1 MIECLEGIFTFEYKR
16 TSLTSTNDPAAA
28 HNGRK
33 EDSAT
38 MFKNLF
44 GAHNTTQATNTLQGY
59 LRASNQIEAINQQL
73 EDAVNT
79 AILHGTAPWDAYIA
93 VGYALAFVRACRCH
107 VIVVQAIVQAPTPNT
122 SLPRDAYNQAIALC
136 TVFEPL
142 LEEAIKAQ
150 EPRYRPR
157 GFVLPLQFGPRLQE
171 SNDHISIPLVQG
183 LRNGAQQLQEWVNGF
198 IAAYELAVNASRS
211 TPPEPVGQHL
221 EAVHREM
228 QLGMFHFQTAVDM
241 LGALSITQV
250 AQPML
255 AQASDLLWEALSSF
269 FTISQLVAHPGA
281 FTQPHHPGR
290 RPETEPTPQ
299 HIPCLPANTG
309 QPSVPEPEKPYGAQ
323 EAAALLNDLA
333 QVPKRTWQP
342 PQGVAQPQAES
353 MLDEF
358 VQVAQHQPQPTSDD
372 DLLAD
377 ITQKPPVSSKRQQRD
392 NDTDDLLSTI
402 TDGDREPLL

>member
-1 MIECLEGIFTFEYKR
+1 
-16 TSLTSTNDPAAA
+16 
-28 HNGRK
+28 
-33 EDSAT
+33 
-38 MFKNLF
+38 MFKNFF
-44 GAHNTTQATNTLQGY
+44 GANNKTQATNTIQGY

-79 AILHGTAPWDAYIA
+79 AITHGTAPWDAYTA

-107 VIVVQAIVQAPTPNT
+107 VIVVQAIVQASAPNT
-122 SLPRDAYNQAIALC
+122 SFPIDAYNQAIALC
-136 TVFEPL
+136 TVFEPY

-150 EPRYRPR
+150 DPRYRPH
-157 GFVLPLQFGPRLQE
+157 GFDWPLKFGPRLQE
-171 SNDHISIPLVQG
+171 SNDHISVSLVQG

-198 IAAYELAVNASRS
+198 IAAYELAVNASPIH
-211 TPPEPVGQHL
+211 PPEPVGQHL

-255 AQASDLLWEALSSF
+255 AQATDLLWEALGSF
-269 FTISQLVAHPGA
+269 FTVSQLVAHPGA
-281 FTQPHHPGR
+281 LTQPQNPGH
-290 RPETEPTPQ
+290 RPETEPPPQ
-299 HIPCLPANTG
+299 QVTYLPASTFV
-309 QPSVPEPEKPYGAQ
+309 QPSEPEPEEPYGAQ
-323 EAAALLNDLA
+323 EAAALLNDFA

-342 PQGVAQPQAES
+342 PQVVAQPQAES

-358 VQVAQHQPQPTSDD
+358 AQFAQHRPPQQPASDD

-377 ITQKPPVSSKRQQRD
+377 ITQKQPVSSKQQARPQQHD
-392 NDTDDLLSTI
+392 NDTDDLLSDI
-402 TDGDREPLL
+402 TGGDREPLL